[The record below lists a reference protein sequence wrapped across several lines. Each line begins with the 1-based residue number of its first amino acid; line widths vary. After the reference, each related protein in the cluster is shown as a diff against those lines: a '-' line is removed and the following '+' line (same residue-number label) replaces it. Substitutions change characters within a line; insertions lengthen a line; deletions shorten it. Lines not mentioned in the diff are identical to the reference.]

1 MKQQYIILEIVLLAI
16 AVLYFWIKLKKN
28 QDTNEPNVPSEQ
40 KGKNIPIVLE
50 FDKNDLDNTND
61 LDDHLYNLIQK
72 YYPDYDDECFDN
84 LDSVARTFVLIVNL
98 DGQVQNGGLIQFID
112 NSTGGYFHET
122 IEAAKNIKNE
132 KLVNILNKIIAQ
144 YPDHQIPKDWD
155 ERRALWDSMCEEN
168 ENDEKWDKFW
178 DNLDDEYYDNA
189 NAMNEELIEYLK
201 ANAKIME

>member
-1 MKQQYIILEIVLLAI
+1 MKQLYIILGIVLLAI
-16 AVLYFWIKLKKN
+16 AGFYLWIKTKKN
-28 QDTNEPNVPSEQ
+28 QDTNEPNFPSEL

-50 FDKNDLDNTND
+50 FDKNDLYNTND

-72 YYPDYDDECFDN
+72 YYPDYDDESFDN

-112 NSTGGYFHET
+112 NSSGDYFHET

-132 KLVNILNKIIAQ
+132 KLVDILNKIIAQ
-144 YPDHQIPKDWD
+144 YPERQIPKDWD

-178 DNLDDEYYDNA
+178 DDLDDEYYDNA
-189 NAMNEELIEYLK
+189 NAMNEELIQYLK
-201 ANAKIME
+201 ANAKIKE